1 MRRLLIILA
10 IPVALLVIIAILVPL
25 LLDKDKILAL
35 ASEELEKQTGASLV
49 VGGDVGLSFF
59 PTIGVALEQASI
71 TLPEE
76 QQTSLEARALQIG
89 VQFMPLLSRQVEID
103 TIALDG
109 VVVKTVGAPPQ
120 ETVDTSTMSDEELDA
135 LYAARNKAREA
146 AGEAAGGQVMLTAPL
161 ALNVQTLSIT
171 DSRVEIAD
179 PESGDLQV
187 IELRKLSGQGLN
199 LEGRAIPLEMT
210 IAIPGDTPLEVDLG
224 GEVTVQGDGQT
235 LTLADL
241 AVELRGALASPVRLQ
256 ANGEVNIASEVAE
269 LDVTIDLG
277 DTRGEGKLRYGSFE
291 SPQIDARMNFN
302 LFDPALLAL
311 AGPDA
316 AAQVDT
322 TDDTDS
328 GASGDEPLPL
338 DALRAIDTRARL
350 TIERAVFDAHTI
362 HDLKVN
368 LRVRD
373 GIARLV
379 SLTGT
384 LHGGQLDMKATLN
397 GKHNVATLASQGGL
411 TGLDIATALAALES
425 EPLMT
430 GTTDLNWKLNA
441 RGTTVNELVG
451 ALNGPI
457 KLQGNDAVLKDLG
470 VEKMLCDAVAL
481 VNQEALSAQFPTD
494 TAFQSLAV
502 DVQLVKGEARLKPL
516 LAALPGVSL
525 TGTGKL
531 DLLSQD
537 FDTTFKAR
545 LSEELAEVDPACAI
559 NERYTAIDWP
569 VSCAG
574 NVTGNP
580 DEWCKVDTR
589 DIIEDM
595 ASEEIKRKATKE
607 VERKFGKEAGE
618 LLDNLFK

>member
-10 IPVALLVIIAILVPL
+10 IPLVLLVLAAILVPL
-25 LLDKDKILAL
+25 LLDKERILAL
-35 ASEELEKQTGASLV
+35 AAEELEKQTGAILQV
-49 VGGDVGLSFF
+49 DGEVGLSIF
-59 PTIGVALEQASI
+59 PTLGVALEQASI
-71 TLPEE
+71 TLPAE

-89 VQFMPLLSRQVEID
+89 VQFMPLLSKEVEID

-109 VVVKTVGAPPQ
+109 VVVKTVSAPAQ
-120 ETVDTSTMSDEELDA
+120 ETVDTSNMSNEELDA
-135 LYAARNKAREA
+135 MYAARNEAREA

-179 PESGDLQV
+179 AESGELQV
-187 IELRKLSGQGLN
+187 VELRKLAASGLN
-199 LEGRAIPLEMT
+199 LDGRAIPLEMAL
-210 IAIPGDTPLEVDLG
+210 AIPGEAPLEVDLG
-224 GEVTVQGDGQT
+224 GEITVQGDGQT
-235 LTLADL
+235 LTLAGL
-241 AVELRGALASPVRLQ
+241 EVEVRGALASPVQLE
-256 ANGEVNIASEVAE
+256 ANGDVNVASQVAE
-269 LDVTIDLG
+269 LDVAIDIG
-277 DTRGEGKLRYGSFE
+277 ETRGEGKLRYGSFE
-291 SPQIDARMNFN
+291 SPQIDARMAFN
-302 LFDPALLAL
+302 LFNPALLAL

-316 AAQVDT
+316 AAQA
-322 TDDTDS
+322 DS
-328 GASGDEPLPL
+328 GTGDGAASGDEPLPL
-338 DALRAIDTRARL
+338 DAIRAIDTRARL

-368 LRVRD
+368 LRARD
-373 GIARLV
+373 GVVRLS

-384 LHGGQLDMKATLN
+384 LHGGQLDMKANLN
-397 GKHNVATLASQGGL
+397 GKHNVAILATQGSL
-411 TGLDIATALAALES
+411 AGLDIATALAALES

-430 GTTDLNWKLNA
+430 GSTDLSWKLNA
-441 RGTTVNELVG
+441 RGTTVNELIG

-457 KLQGNDAVLKDLG
+457 ELQGNDAVLKNLG

-481 VNQEALSAQFPTD
+481 VNQEALSAQFPESTS
-494 TAFQSLAV
+494 FQSLVV

-516 LAALPGVSL
+516 LAALPGIKL

-545 LSEELAEVDPACAI
+545 LSQELAQVDPACRI

-569 VSCAG
+569 VSCEG
-574 NVTGNP
+574 NVAGNP
-580 DEWCKVDTR
+580 DDWCQVDTR

-595 ASEEIKRKATKE
+595 ASEEIKRKATRE
-607 VERKFGKEAGE
+607 VERKFGEEAGE
-618 LLDNLFK
+618 LLDSLFK